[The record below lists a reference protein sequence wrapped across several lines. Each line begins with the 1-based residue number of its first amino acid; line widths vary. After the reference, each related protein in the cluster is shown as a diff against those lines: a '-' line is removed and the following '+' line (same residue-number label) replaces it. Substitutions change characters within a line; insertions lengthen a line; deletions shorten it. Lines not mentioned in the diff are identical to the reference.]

1 MRPFLFHFIDTQ
13 HFFDIL
19 RYTELRNLST
29 EIIFMNIFKALI
41 CLDYYNLR
49 LQHRTREIGSGGVHK
64 IGIAWIC
71 NTLTLIGGYFIYFKL
86 HNQSDVV
93 YDTLSELHYYVIA
106 GRAIMIVLLSIVYLL
121 AFTIY
126 GDKLSIQTTL
136 KTFVG
141 LDPEQQERIAK
152 NANLYFRTSL
162 ILFLVIT
169 CITVYLFK
177 IQ

>member
-1 MRPFLFHFIDTQ
+1 
-13 HFFDIL
+13 
-19 RYTELRNLST
+19 
-29 EIIFMNIFKALI
+29 MNIFKALI

-49 LQHRTREIGSGGVHK
+49 LQHRTRETGSGGVHK

-93 YDTLSELHYYVIA
+93 YDTLSGLHYYVLA
-106 GRAIMIVLLSIVYLL
+106 GRAIMLVLLSIVYLL

-126 GDKLSIQTTL
+126 GDKNTIQSTL
-136 KTFVG
+136 KTFVS
-141 LDPEQQERIAK
+141 LELWEQERIAK
-152 NANLYFRTSL
+152 NANWYFRLSW
-162 ILFLVIT
+162 ILFLLVAGI
-169 CITVYLFK
+169 IVYLFK

>member
-1 MRPFLFHFIDTQ
+1 
-13 HFFDIL
+13 
-19 RYTELRNLST
+19 
-29 EIIFMNIFKALI
+29 MNIFKALI

-49 LQHRTREIGSGGVHK
+49 IQHRTREIGSSSVHR

-93 YDTLSELHYYVIA
+93 YDTLSELHYYVLA
-106 GRAIMIVLLSIVYLL
+106 GRVIMMVLLSIIYLL

-126 GDKLSIQTTL
+126 GDKNTIQSTL
-136 KTFVG
+136 KTFVS
-141 LDPEQQERIAK
+141 LLPEQQERIAK
-152 NANLYFRTSL
+152 NANRYFTISWV
-162 ILFLVIT
+162 LFLLVASI
-169 CITVYLFK
+169 IVYLFK